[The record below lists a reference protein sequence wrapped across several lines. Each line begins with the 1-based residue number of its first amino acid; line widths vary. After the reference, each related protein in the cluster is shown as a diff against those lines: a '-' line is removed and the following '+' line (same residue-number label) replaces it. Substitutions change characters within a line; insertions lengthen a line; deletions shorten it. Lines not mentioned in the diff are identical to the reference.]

1 MRVLITGADGQLG
14 RELQRVL
21 QGHELVLAIWPQF
34 DVLKPDAE
42 RFITDAR
49 PQVVIHAAAYTDVE
63 RAEREPDLAM
73 AVNGEGTDR
82 VASACVT
89 AGARLI
95 CISTD
100 YVFDGR
106 KTAPYLEED
115 STNPLN
121 SYGRS
126 KLEGERRALERC
138 PETLVVRTS
147 WLYGPHGKNF
157 VKTIMRLAD
166 ERPELRVVADQRG
179 CPTHAGDL
187 AEALNRILDLDLK
200 GIGHA
205 TGSGSCTWH
214 EFACAIVAL
223 MGSHTPVHPITTAES
238 GSIVPRPRYSVL
250 GNRVL
255 AGAGVTLPHWRAA
268 LARYMAEVCPT
279 VDLSATSE
287 T

>member
-14 RELQRVL
+14 HELQRAL

-42 RFITDAR
+42 QFITDAR

-82 VASACVT
+82 VASACAT
-89 AGARLI
+89 AGARLLY
-95 CISTD
+95 ISTD

-106 KTAPYLEED
+106 KMTPYLEAD
-115 STNPLN
+115 PTNPLS

-126 KLEGERRALERC
+126 KLEGERRALGRC
-138 PETLVVRTS
+138 PEALVVRTS
-147 WLYGPHGKNF
+147 WLYGPQGKNF
-157 VKTIMRLAD
+157 VKTIMRLAA

-187 AEALNRILDLDLK
+187 AEALKQILDLDIR

-205 TGSGSCTWH
+205 TGSGECTWH

-268 LARYMAEVCPT
+268 LTRYMTDVCPP
-279 VDLSATSE
+279 VNMSATSE